1 MGILHN
7 ALNGQELAINAEH
20 IEAGAVG
27 TSEINANAVTRAKMS
42 TSNVTPKY
50 SEVKKITF
58 SGGLKSFVTTGY
70 TCSFVSISPPL
81 TANLTATQVIIN
93 ASTITNSHV
102 LIKGWMINPAAATS
116 GVHLAIGTYSFIA
129 TGY

>member
-1 MGILHN
+1 MGIPHFS
-7 ALNGQELAINAEH
+7 LNGQALAISAEH

-27 TSEINANAVTRAKMS
+27 TSEIDANAVTRAKMS

-50 SEVKKITF
+50 SEVQKITF
-58 SGGLKSFVTTGY
+58 SGGMKSFVTTGFN
-70 TCSFVSISPPL
+70 CSFVSISPPL
-81 TANLTATQVIIN
+81 TPNLTATQVIIN

-102 LIKGWMINPAAATS
+102 LIKGWMINPAAAAS
-116 GVHLAIGTYSFIA
+116 GVHVAAGTYSFIA